1 MWNNGKAAARDV
13 KGRLV
18 VLIHG
23 LANGVSLDDKRFWPI
38 FERAQALDVPIYLHP
53 SVPLSVGMDVYYNAD

>member
-1 MWNNGKAAARDV
+1 
-13 KGRLV
+13 V
-18 VLIHG
+18 VLMHG

-53 SVPLSVGMDVYYNAD
+53 SVPLSVGMDAYYNAD